1 MAGRPGHPARTAQA
15 NFGALLRA
23 HRRRLPLT
31 QEQLAERAGLSERT
45 LRNLE
50 AGRIRRPYPDTIRRL
65 AEALNLTGEERQD
78 FEAAAR
84 QVTLDPSP
92 AAGSRSDPLGPAPY
106 QLPPDVADFTGRSEQ
121 VALVRELL
129 CGTAAVRPATVVVS
143 AVAGKA
149 GVGKTALA
157 VHVAHRLREVFP
169 DCQLYVNLHGAEPQP
184 LEAAVVLARF
194 LRSLGLDGAMI
205 PVEQEER
212 EALYRAC
219 LADRRVL
226 VVLDDAASEAQVRP
240 LLPGTSGCAVLVTS
254 RARLV
259 GLEGA
264 RLLDLEVL
272 QTGQAVELLARIVG
286 AERVAGEPDAAAAI
300 VGFCGY
306 LPLAVRIAGARLAA
320 RPQVPLGRLASL
332 LADEHRR
339 LDHLA
344 AGDLEVRASLALSYQ
359 ALFSDQQRAFRLLGM
374 LDVGDFSSW
383 VAGPLLGIG
392 HQQAEGLVEQLA
404 DAQLL
409 DLAAVDAAGAPRY
422 RFHDLVRL
430 YAREQAAPEDR
441 PGAGR
446 MALAQVTAGW
456 LALAEQADTRL
467 PGVSDVITTGS
478 APRWLFP
485 TDLVDRSLADPL
497 AWFEMERTNL
507 VAAVEAA
514 AGNGLEESAWELAG
528 CLTSFF
534 LMRSYWFAW
543 DHVQE
548 VVLAACRQAGN
559 RRGEAAAVAG
569 IGYAMSAERL
579 RGRLDDGEAMRS
591 RAIEI
596 FRDLGDQRGEAKAL
610 HALAEVLKRI
620 GIFQAPATLQAT
632 VDYATQSL
640 HLARIIGDA
649 SLQVD
654 ALVTLGSAYRYLG
667 QPARATPA
675 LEEARELALLL
686 DLRHSQAFVLWHLA
700 MLARD
705 SGRMDA
711 AGGLLEQ
718 SLDLVRELQDRRGQA
733 QLLLDFG
740 QVRTDEG
747 RLQEADE
754 LLAAALAAWP
764 THTEDYSFRAKA
776 LDALGRLRSRQQRYD
791 QAADHFT
798 EAVSRW
804 AELSAY
810 TAQARSLEALA
821 DALVAAGRPEE
832 APSAR
837 QQALEL
843 HRHADTGEESS

>member
-1 MAGRPGHPARTAQA
+1 MPGRSSQPAWTTKGG
-15 NFGALLRA
+15 FGALLRA

-31 QEQLAERAGLSERT
+31 QEQLAGRAGLSERT

-50 AGRIRRPYPDTIRRL
+50 GDRIHRPYPDTIRRL
-65 AEALNLTGEERQD
+65 ADALNLTGEERQD
-78 FEAAAR
+78 FEVAAR
-84 QVTLDPSP
+84 QITVDASS
-92 AAGSRSDPLGPAPY
+92 ASGSRSDPPGSPPC
-106 QLPPDVADFTGRSEQ
+106 QLPPDVADFTGRSDQ

-129 CGTAAVRPATVVVS
+129 CGTAAVRPAPVVVS

-157 VHVAHRLREVFP
+157 IHVAHQLREVFP
-169 DCQLYVNLHGAEPQP
+169 DGQLYVNLHGAEPHP
-184 LEAAVVLARF
+184 LEAAAVLARF

-205 PVEQEER
+205 PVDQDER

-226 VVLDDAASEAQVRP
+226 VVLDNAASEAQVRP

-264 RLLDLEVL
+264 RLLNLEVL

-286 AERVAGEPDAAAAI
+286 AGRVAAEPDAAAAI
-300 VGFCGY
+300 AEYCGH

-320 RPQVPLGRLASL
+320 RPHWPLGQLASL
-332 LADEHRR
+332 LADERGR
-339 LDHLA
+339 LDELA
-344 AGDLEVRASLALSYQ
+344 AGDLEVRASLALSYE
-359 ALFSDQQRAFRLLGM
+359 ALSAEQQRAFRLLGV
-374 LDVGDFSSW
+374 LDLGDFPAW
-383 VAGPLLGIG
+383 VAGPLLGIS

-409 DLAAVDAAGAPRY
+409 DLAAVDPTGAARY
-422 RFHDLVRL
+422 RFHDLVGI
-430 YAREQAAPEDR
+430 YAKERATAYDSAETWRAAV
-441 PGAGR
+441 GR
-446 MALAQVTAGW
+446 VTAGW
-456 LALAEQADTRL
+456 LALAEQADARL

-478 APRWLFP
+478 AVRWLLP
-485 TDLVDRSLADPL
+485 PDLVDQLLADPL

-514 AGNGLEESAWELAG
+514 AGNGLEEAAWELAG

-534 LMRSYWFAW
+534 LMRSYWLAW

-559 RRGEAAAVAG
+559 RRGEAAALTA

-579 RGRLDDGEAMRS
+579 RAHLDNGEAMRS
-591 RAIEI
+591 RAIQI

-675 LEEARELALLL
+675 LEEALELALSL

-705 SGRMDA
+705 SGRLDA

-747 RLQEADE
+747 RLEEADD

-776 LDALGRLRSRQQRYD
+776 LDALGRLRCRQGRYD
-791 QAADHFT
+791 QAADHFA
-798 EAVSRW
+798 EAASRW
-804 AELSAY
+804 GDLSAD
-810 TAQARSLEALA
+810 AARDESLEALA
-821 DALVAAGRPEE
+821 DALAAAGCSQE
-832 APSAR
+832 ARRGRVSQER
-837 QQALEL
+837 
-843 HRHADTGEESS
+843 